1 LSSDKQTYEVVAA
14 IIIQDN
20 KILCA
25 QRGEGKY
32 PFLSYK
38 FEFPGGKVEKGETNQ
53 QAIIREIREE
63 LNVTVSVEKTFIS
76 VHHAYPDF
84 DLNLHSFICSCENA
98 IPVLTEHIDI
108 KWLDACDLKSLEWAP
123 ADIPI
128 VDALM
133 AR

>member
-1 LSSDKQTYEVVAA
+1 MDLMKKTYKVVAA
-14 IIIQDN
+14 IIIQRD

-38 FEFPGGKVEKGETNQ
+38 YEFPGGKVEKGETNE

-63 LNVTVSVEKTFIS
+63 LNLTIRIEQPFITVNYT
-76 VHHAYPDF
+76 YPDF
-84 DLNLHSFICSCENA
+84 NLNLHSFICSCDNYVP
-98 IPVLTEHIDI
+98 ILNEHIDI
-108 KWLDACDLKSLEWAP
+108 KWLDKCDLKTIEWAP
-123 ADIPI
+123 ADVPI

-133 AR
+133 KK